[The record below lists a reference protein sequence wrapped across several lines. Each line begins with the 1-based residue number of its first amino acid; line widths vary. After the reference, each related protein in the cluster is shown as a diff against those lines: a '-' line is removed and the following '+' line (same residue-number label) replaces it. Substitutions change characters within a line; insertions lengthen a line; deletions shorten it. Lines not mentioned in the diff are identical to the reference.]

1 MNQEIIDEAIYNK
14 YIAPTKQKKDRYIG
28 IEIEMP
34 IVNLDKKAVDIEK
47 VLEMSNE
54 FQNTFSFEVCSVD
67 DNGQINSAI
76 YSWI

>member
-1 MNQEIIDEAIYNK
+1 MSNERNRD
-14 YIAPTKQKKDRYIG
+14 
-28 IEIEMP
+28 

>member
-47 VLEMSNE
+47 VL
-54 FQNTFSFEVCSVD
+54 
-67 DNGQINSAI
+67 
-76 YSWI
+76 